1 MAPSYP
7 SPEELHTRSALL
19 QQEVERENEAAWQ
32 LYRRYFDTKSEKPQA
47 VEDLWWAL
55 AYAADA
61 HAERQHQLLAALAA
75 YGDATDPCNAVE
87 ALQLTLLPDLT
98 PPSGD
103 QVLLAA
109 AAIRRWRALALRTPL
124 VQYVLTF
131 LEIMSEDVRLNLTLK
146 HRTAARDLHDQVLAG
161 LYPPLTT
168 GLFSTQNLSSSIF
181 WLLDL
186 LHQYTHTRATLK
198 PLLAT
203 TANRT
208 TLLHVL
214 HETYPELS
222 LCTLRACV
230 QKANPRSERHP
241 RPAALAEALMTER
254 YGLTSRSSVRKA
266 LTRAAKA
273 QALQGALA
281 ELTQGLVSYLC
292 VLLTPRHV
300 LHTAA
305 LLLPPAEKSGN
316 SDIAVF
322 A

>member
-131 LEIMSEDVRLNLTLK
+131 LEIMSEDVRLNLILK
-146 HRTAARDLHDQVLAG
+146 HRTAARDLHDDVLAG
-161 LYPPLTT
+161 LHPPLTT
-168 GLFSTQNLSSSIF
+168 GLYSTRDLSASLI
-181 WLLDL
+181 WLRDL
-186 LHQYTHTRATLK
+186 LHQYQQALPAIKQILTRTRNSAIRLQ
-198 PLLAT
+198 A
-203 TANRT
+203 
-208 TLLHVL
+208 LHDA
-214 HETYPELS
+214 YPDLS
-222 LCTLRACV
+222 KQDLRAIV
-230 QKANPRSERHP
+230 HQATQESDKRL
-241 RPAALAEALMTER
+241 RPSALAEALMAKR
-254 YGLTSRSSVRKA
+254 YEMKPGRSVRKA
-266 LTRAAKA
+266 LTLATKA
-273 QALQGALA
+273 QKITAALA
-281 ELTQGLVSYLC
+281 VLTRVFVQYQC
-292 VLLTPRHV
+292 FLLTPRHA